1 MTFTAQQWLSKATL
15 VGADLSGGSNG
26 GLLSPDQVKQ
36 FLRVAIEASVL
47 VSDCRQETSNATKFE
62 VPRISFGSRILKG
75 GTLAVEAARLAS
87 GDQVKPTTGLVTLST
102 NLFKGEVPVSDE
114 VFEDNIEKEGFADT
128 LMAMI
133 AEAVGRDVEEISIK
147 GDVLRTG
154 GEDQTLRAMDGF
166 IKQLVTN
173 TTAAQKIDA
182 TGETKY
188 ASIFK
193 RALLA
198 LPARYKRNY
207 SALRFYVPIVTQE
220 GWQAEL
226 EQRGTTALGDSAVA
240 DDMRTSLAYH
250 GIKIVGVPL
259 LSGTDTVNTVST
271 DYSTFGWL
279 IDPTNMI
286 FGWHRRVRMEKWR
299 DPREGYTS
307 FIPSVRFDAKV
318 ANPEAVCLL
327 SNIPA
332 L

>member
-15 VGADLSGGSNG
+15 VDSDITGPTNG

-62 VPRISFGSRILKG
+62 VPRISFGSRILHKG
-75 GTLAVEAARLAS
+75 TEATRLATNA
-87 GDQVKPTTGLVTLST
+87 QVKPTTGLVTLST

-133 AEAVGRDVEEISIK
+133 AEAVGRDVEELSLK
-147 GDVLRTG
+147 SSTDQVTGDPDLDAFDG
-154 GEDQTLRAMDGF
+154 IIETL
-166 IKQLVTN
+166 KQFGTQYNAVG
-173 TTAAQKIDA
+173 Q
-182 TGETKY
+182 TKY
-188 ASIFK
+188 ATIFK
-193 RALLA
+193 NALAQLA
-198 LPARYKRNY
+198 PRYKRNY
-207 SALRFYVPIVTQE
+207 GQLRFYVPIGTQE
-220 GWQAEL
+220 GFQAEL
-226 EQRGTTALGDSAVA
+226 EARGTSALGDTAVA
-240 DDMRTSLAYH
+240 DDLRTSLSYH

-259 LSGTDTVNTVST
+259 LSGTTTDSDSAVTT
-271 DYSTFGWL
+271 DYSKFGIL
-279 IDPTNMI
+279 TDPTNI
-286 FGWHRRVRMEKWR
+286 IYGWHRRVRMEKWR

-307 FIPSVRFDAKV
+307 FLPTVRFDVKV
-318 ANPEAVCLL
+318 ANPEATVLI